1 MWEIPNS
8 KPVQS
13 ESGRYW
19 SRHSFLLAERRM
31 RFVCIAVSAAIALT
45 GCASAPT
52 SSAPKTTWVR
62 ADGKRGAG
70 DPVLLQQFE
79 KDRAACQGELQKANP
94 SGPAVAQN
102 RTEAS
107 REVGA
112 DCMAAKGYVLVR
124 ADEAEAKGQEL
135 AAAAAENSRKD
146 QIRPLWISKPATRGQ
161 TTWVLH
167 PQIPC

>member
-8 KPVQS
+8 KLVQS
-13 ESGRYW
+13 KSGRYW

-94 SGPAVAQN
+94 SGPAVAQS

-135 AAAAAENSRKD
+135 AAAAAENAR
-146 QIRPLWISKPATRGQ
+146 REGGARTGP
-161 TTWVLH
+161 TTGNR
-167 PQIPC
+167 